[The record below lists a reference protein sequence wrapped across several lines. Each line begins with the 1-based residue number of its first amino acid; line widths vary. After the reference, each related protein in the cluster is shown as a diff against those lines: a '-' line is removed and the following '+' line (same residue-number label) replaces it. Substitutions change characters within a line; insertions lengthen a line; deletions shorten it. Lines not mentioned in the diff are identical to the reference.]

1 MTVRIFCRTILINA
15 NTMKP
20 ILVLMI
26 FFAAVCAGHAQK
38 TADTL
43 IYQNKKLL
51 ITQGDTAN
59 SSRMEIRNNKAVF
72 TDRDGNPI
80 DTTTILNYRME
91 YIEQSLDLKTISGM
105 AHVNANYLIE
115 WAVRETSKKIYFS
128 ALTYYDK
135 VLQIRIPVADFTITK
150 IQ

>member
-1 MTVRIFCRTILINA
+1 
-15 NTMKP
+15 MKP
-20 ILVLMI
+20 ILFLLVI
-26 FFAAVCAGHAQK
+26 FAAMCACRAQR

-80 DTTTILNYRME
+80 DTNLYVSALME
-91 YIEQSLDLKTISGM
+91 YTSRSSDFIGVLVSAK
-105 AHVNANYLIE
+105 AKPCYLIDRALSE
-115 WAVRETSKKIYFS
+115 GGKKVYFS
-128 ALTYYDK
+128 RLRYRDPALQAD
-135 VLQIRIPVADFTITK
+135 IPIADFTITK

>member
-1 MTVRIFCRTILINA
+1 MN
-15 NTMKP
+15 P
-20 ILVLMI
+20 ILFLMI

-80 DTTTILNYRME
+80 DTTFDVSGIME
-91 YIEQSLDLKTISGM
+91 YNTLALDFIGVLVSAK
-105 AHVNANYLIE
+105 AKPCYLIDRALSE
-115 WAVRETSKKIYFS
+115 GGKKVYFS
-128 ALTYYDK
+128 RLRYRDPALQAD
-135 VLQIRIPVADFTITK
+135 VPIADFTVTK
-150 IQ
+150 LY